1 MKLMAWTQVKTA
13 LVLGAGLF
21 LAGGTATLVTLQIR
35 EARRVEA
42 QRAHAGMTQMNLT
55 GPPGTVVTGF
65 YIQNDQRVVVSNAVP
80 WSFVGTNVARF
91 EFHKLNR
98 EETVS
103 VALVYD
109 GFGAHARMTA
119 ILDREFAW
127 MQGRVEN
134 GFVTMRHPY

>member
-55 GPPGTVVTGF
+55 GTPGTVVTGF